1 MYTIVHFS
9 DKNFVTNL
17 TVLPFEFKKLFY
29 DLHHLLMNT
38 CICTMIFVSC
48 IEEKNEKATRLVR
61 NKNIQK
67 LLFQK
72 NSFLPLWNKENLI
85 SYSSYFSNFSHFIIN
100 IIISYLFFSY
110 NQGNVTIKSLSHQ
123 TENMVSVKFDF
134 CTKINFISK
143 NYKKKYNS

>member
-1 MYTIVHFS
+1 
-9 DKNFVTNL
+9 
-17 TVLPFEFKKLFY
+17 
-29 DLHHLLMNT
+29 MNT
-38 CICTMIFVSC
+38 CICTMIFVSY

-67 LLFQK
+67 SLFKK
-72 NSFLPLWNKENLI
+72 NSFLPLWNKENFI

-110 NQGNVTIKSLSHQ
+110 NQGNVTIKSLLFYSHQ

-143 NYKKKYNS
+143 